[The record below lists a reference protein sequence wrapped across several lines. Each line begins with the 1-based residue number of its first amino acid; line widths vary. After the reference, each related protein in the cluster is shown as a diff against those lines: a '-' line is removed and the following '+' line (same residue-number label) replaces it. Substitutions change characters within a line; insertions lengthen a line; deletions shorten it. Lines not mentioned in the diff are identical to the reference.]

1 MQHLKNKQSYSE
13 RPLRWN
19 VSLEIIFHL
28 TLTYDEKNLSDFK
41 SSTNLSNFH
50 LKIFV
55 CDTMKLQRCS
65 ETRIFW
71 INHFLKSL
79 TTVIYCK
86 AFLLYCSKHTT
97 SCVYWSVSN
106 WCPRKRLII
115 FLLSKAKLLQLWI
128 ISWKISEYLFHIITW
143 NPAHCTFSLVLFKF
157 PMLFGQW

>member
-86 AFLLYCSKHTT
+86 AFLLYRSKHTT
-97 SCVYWSVSN
+97 SCVYWSVSGVLERDWWYFCLARRSYCN
-106 WCPRKRLII
+106 C
-115 FLLSKAKLLQLWI
+115 KL
-128 ISWKISEYLFHIITW
+128 F
-143 NPAHCTFSLVLFKF
+143 PGKF
-157 PMLFGQW
+157 QNIYFI